1 MIYELLIN
9 LNFWSAF
16 SGLLG
21 SIVIF
26 FFGLSP
32 KIDNNGQQDLIL
44 EQVDEKEKTKQIFTK
59 KLVTVD

>member
-32 KIDNNGQQDLIL
+32 KIDINGQQDLIL